1 MSDPDQRNGMGE
13 NMDGRRGF
21 GALLGAGILMLVS
34 VGMASAAAPTYS
46 ISVTK
51 TADPAAVPA
60 EGGNVEF
67 TVWVDNTGTGF
78 FQVEVFNDSLGG
90 CSLVYDSG
98 DTDADGDLDANET
111 WGFTCTV
118 ADVAPGTTNTV
129 TVNACHDGS
138 VSSCNNQSHNAQGN
152 AEVTVGLCETDCVIP
167 PTAPPTAPPTQAA
180 SPGSGSGGAE
190 DTTPPSTDTL
200 GIDRSGPN
208 DGFWLLVAGL
218 GALLGS
224 LAVLRPTASRRHR

>member
-1 MSDPDQRNGMGE
+1 MSDPEQRNGMGE

-51 TADPAAVPA
+51 TADPATVPA

-138 VSSCNNQSHNAQGN
+138 VSSCNNQSHNAQGS
-152 AEVTVGLCETDCVIP
+152 AEVTVGLCETDCE
-167 PTAPPTAPPTQAA
+167 T
-180 SPGSGSGGAE
+180 PGTPDPGTPDPGDGGGDGGAD
-190 DTTPPSTDTL
+190 DTTPPQTDAAFEA
-200 GIDRSGPN
+200 GRSGP
-208 DGFWLLVAGL
+208 GEGAWLLIAVL
-218 GALLGS
+218 GALVGS
-224 LAVLRPTASRRHR
+224 LAVLRPSAWRRHR